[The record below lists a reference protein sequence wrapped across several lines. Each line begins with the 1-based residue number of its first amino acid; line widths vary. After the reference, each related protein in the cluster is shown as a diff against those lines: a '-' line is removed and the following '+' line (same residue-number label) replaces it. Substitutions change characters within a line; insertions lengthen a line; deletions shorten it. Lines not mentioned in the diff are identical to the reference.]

1 MLLLLRNPGC
11 LAGEKEKPFVRLYC
25 ASVPGIAVF
34 SVMAFL
40 RMESRWTTAESRA
53 GGSPPDAEQKRGM
66 IMRLGQGGH
75 GNYAASSPM
84 DSIGAVAEAGA
95 RGSCIPGCSVEV
107 EGLRFLQLPRCVDW
121 IGDCWECSNRATSR
135 STQHVP
141 PLSNNLQSFLS
152 PSQSQSSPATRET
165 HKRPLRH
172 HLQPHPPFAPDV
184 RSSLLPLTGPTPI
197 NCLSWLGGAT

>member
-1 MLLLLRNPGC
+1 
-11 LAGEKEKPFVRLYC
+11 
-25 ASVPGIAVF
+25 
-34 SVMAFL
+34 
-40 RMESRWTTAESRA
+40 
-53 GGSPPDAEQKRGM
+53 
-66 IMRLGQGGH
+66 MRLGQGGH

-141 PLSNNLQSFLS
+141 PLSNKKIVFLFPLPVTVSIVTGHSRDTQAPAAPSSATASPVRARRPLIPAAAHWTHANQLLVLAWGCDVTTTLAAS
-152 PSQSQSSPATRET
+152 PSADVSLFRTT
-165 HKRPLRH
+165 CGRH
-172 HLQPHPPFAPDV
+172 
-184 RSSLLPLTGPTPI
+184 
-197 NCLSWLGGAT
+197 